1 MERTEYKDPVVE
13 QPRLL
18 RLAQVAAMLQVHPK
32 TVYYWV
38 RTGRLNALT
47 SPGGLL
53 RVRAEDARA
62 LCQSAGMPVPAELAM
77 VKRRVHVVESD
88 KNVARSLVRNLKA
101 KGFDVR
107 TFEDPYE
114 ALIATAKE
122 PPELLIVDVRAEGAT
137 SFESSRAI
145 AALRRDEM
153 TKRTRILV
161 WSDVEA
167 SEQAALL
174 EAGVEAVIPRA
185 DAAALTKAVK

>member
-1 MERTEYKDPVVE
+1 MVVE
-13 QPRLL
+13 QPIRLL

-62 LCQSAGMPVPAELAM
+62 LCQSSGMPIPADLAT
-77 VKRRVHVVESD
+77 VRRRVHVFEPD
-88 KNVARSLVRNLKA
+88 KTVARSLARNLKA

-122 PPELLIVDVRAEGAT
+122 PPEVFIIDARAPGIEGR
-137 SFESSRAI
+137 RAI
-145 AALRRDEM
+145 AALRRDET
-153 TKRTRILV
+153 TKRTRVIV
-161 WSDVEA
+161 C
-167 SEQAALL
+167 SEIDQEETAALL
-174 EAGVEAVIPRA
+174 EAGVDSVVPRG
-185 DAAALTKAVK
+185 DAAALAKALK

>member
-1 MERTEYKDPVVE
+1 LDHTEYKDSVVE
-13 QPRLL
+13 QQPPRLL

-62 LCQSAGMPVPAELAM
+62 LCQNAGMPVPPDLAT
-77 VKRRVHVVESD
+77 VRRRVHVVEED
-88 KNVARSLVRNLKA
+88 KTIARSLVRNLKA

-107 TFEDPYE
+107 TYEDPYE

-122 PPELLIVDVRAEGAT
+122 PPELLIVDVKAPGIETRRAL
-137 SFESSRAI
+137 
-145 AALRRDEM
+145 AALRRDEA
-153 TKRTRILV
+153 TKRTRVIV
-161 WSDVEA
+161 WSDLEG
-167 SEQAALL
+167 EEGAALV
-174 EAGVEAVIPRA
+174 EAGVDSVVPRG
-185 DAAALTKAVK
+185 DAAALVKALR

>member
-1 MERTEYKDPVVE
+1 MDHTEYNDMVLE
-13 QPRLL
+13 QPPRLL

-62 LCQSAGMPVPAELAM
+62 LCQSSGMPIPADLAT
-77 VKRRVHVVESD
+77 VRRRVHVLEGD
-88 KNVARSLVRNLKA
+88 KNIARSLVRNLKA

-122 PPELLIVDVRAEGAT
+122 PPEVFILDVRAPGIEAR
-137 SFESSRAI
+137 RAI
-145 AALRRDEM
+145 AALRRDES
-153 TKRTRILV
+153 TKRTRVLV
-161 WSDVEA
+161 WSELDQE
-167 SEQAALL
+167 ETAALL
-174 EAGVEAVIPRA
+174 EAGVDSVVPRG
-185 DAAALTKAVK
+185 DAAALAKALK

>member
-1 MERTEYKDPVVE
+1 MERTEYKEAVVE
-13 QPRLL
+13 QPPRLL
-18 RLAQVAAMLQVHPK
+18 RLAQVAQMLQVHPK

-62 LCQSAGMPVPAELAM
+62 LCQSAGMPIPAELAT
-77 VKRRVHVVESD
+77 VKRRVHVVEAD
-88 KNVARSLVRNLKA
+88 KTVSRSLVRNLKA

-122 PPELLIVDVRAEGAT
+122 PPELFIVDVRAPGID
-137 SFESSRAI
+137 SNRAI
-145 AALRRDEM
+145 AALRRDDT
-153 TKRTRILV
+153 TKRTRVIV
-161 WSDVEA
+161 WSDLDTP
-167 SEQAALL
+167 EQNALI
-174 EAGVEAVIPRA
+174 EAGIEAVIPRG
-185 DAAALTKAVK
+185 DASALAKALK

>member
-1 MERTEYKDPVVE
+1 MVVD
-13 QPRLL
+13 QPPKLL

-62 LCQSAGMPVPAELAM
+62 LCQSAGMPVPADLATIR
-77 VKRRVHVVESD
+77 RRVHVLESD
-88 KNVARSLVRNLKA
+88 KSVARSLARNLKG

-107 TFEDPYE
+107 VYEDVFD

-122 PPELLIVDVRAEGAT
+122 PPEAFIVDLGVPGVEVRKLT
-137 SFESSRAI
+137 T
-145 AALRRDEM
+145 ALQRDEA
-153 TKRTRILV
+153 TKRTRVIV
-161 WSDVEA
+161 WSD
-167 SEQAALL
+167 
-174 EAGVEAVIPRA
+174 I
-185 DAAALTKAVK
+185 DAEEHAALTEVGVDAIIPRGDAASLAKALR